1 MAAMAATPGPPDT
14 PDNPATTTAPAARR
28 NIILVGFMGAGKST
42 VGRMLARRLGR
53 CFVET
58 DAMITAREGRSIPE
72 IFADR
77 GEPYFRQLETEVLE
91 ALTHK
96 RGHVVATGGGFPCE
110 PGVMDRLLQL
120 GTVVW
125 LAADFDAV
133 YARANRVGG
142 RPMLAGRSIEDAAAL
157 YQVRQDF
164 YRRAHLAL
172 DTTRMTVDAVV
183 GRIVRHLRERERN
196 ARPAEGPAAGAS
208 PPGLPAGVGERREG
222 DV

>member
-1 MAAMAATPGPPDT
+1 MPAMP
-14 PDNPATTTAPAARR
+14 R
-28 NIILVGFMGAGKST
+28 NVILVGFMGAGKST
-42 VGRMLARRLGR
+42 VGRLLARRLGR

-77 GEPYFRQLETEVLE
+77 GESHFRQLEAEVLE
-91 ALTHK
+91 ALTDK

-125 LAADFDAV
+125 LAADFDAA
-133 YARANRVGG
+133 YARANRIGG
-142 RPMLAGRSIEDAAAL
+142 RPMLAGRSAEDAAAL
-157 YQVRQDF
+157 YRARQEF

-183 GRIVRHLRERERN
+183 GRIIRHLRERERT
-196 ARPAEGPAAGAS
+196 ARPAGAPAEGGS
-208 PPGLPAGVGERREG
+208 PQGLPAGVGERREG

>member
-1 MAAMAATPGPPDT
+1 MSAAPG
-14 PDNPATTTAPAARR
+14 NV
-28 NIILVGFMGAGKST
+28 ILVGFMGAGKST
-42 VGRMLARRLGR
+42 VGRLLARRLGR

-72 IFADR
+72 IFAER
-77 GEPYFRQLETEVLE
+77 GEPYFRQLEAEALE
-91 ALTHK
+91 ALADKH
-96 RGHVVATGGGFPCE
+96 GHVVATGGGFSCV
-110 PGVMDRLLQL
+110 PGAMDRLLEL

-142 RPMLAGRSIEDAAAL
+142 RPMLAGRSVEEAAAL
-157 YQVRQDF
+157 YRARQDH

-183 GRIVRHLRERERN
+183 GRIVRYLRERERN
-196 ARPAEGPAAGAS
+196 ARVTVAESGS
-208 PPGLPAGVGERREG
+208 PLDLPAGVGEPRER
-222 DV
+222 DA

>member
-1 MAAMAATPGPPDT
+1 MAAMAATA
-14 PDNPATTTAPAARR
+14 ATR
-28 NIILVGFMGAGKST
+28 NVILVGFMGAGKST
-42 VGRMLARRLGR
+42 VGRLLARRLGR

-77 GEPYFRQLETEVLE
+77 GEAYFRRLEAEVLE
-91 ALTHK
+91 ALADKH
-96 RGHVVATGGGFPCE
+96 GHVVATGGGFSCE

-125 LAADFDAV
+125 LAADFEAA

-142 RPMLAGRSIEDAAAL
+142 RPMLAGRSADEAAAM
-157 YQVRQDF
+157 YRARQEF

-172 DTTRMTVDAVV
+172 DTTHLTVDAVV
-183 GRIVRHLRERERN
+183 GRIVRHLRERER
-196 ARPAEGPAAGAS
+196 AAGPAAS
-208 PPGLPAGVGERREG
+208 PVGGEPSVSGG
-222 DV
+222 DHA

>member
-1 MAAMAATPGPPDT
+1 MGMAP
-14 PDNPATTTAPAARR
+14 R
-28 NIILVGFMGAGKST
+28 NVILVGYMGAGKST
-42 VGRMLARRLGR
+42 VGRLLARRLGR

-77 GEPYFRQLETEVLE
+77 GERYFRQLEAEVLE
-91 ALTHK
+91 ALADK

-125 LAADFDAV
+125 LAADFEAA
-133 YARANRVGG
+133 YARANRVGD
-142 RPMLAGRSIEDAAAL
+142 RPMLAGRSAEDAAAL
-157 YQVRQDF
+157 YRVRQDS

-172 DTTRMTVDAVV
+172 DTTRMTIDAVV
-183 GRIVRHLRERERN
+183 GRIVRHLHQRERS
-196 ARPAEGPAAGAS
+196 ARLAEAPSAGGPS
-208 PPGLPAGVGERREG
+208 LDLPAGVGERREG

>member
-1 MAAMAATPGPPDT
+1 MAAMAGTPATPAM
-14 PDNPATTTAPAARR
+14 PAVPR
-28 NIILVGFMGAGKST
+28 NVILVGFMGAGKST

-77 GEPYFRQLETEVLE
+77 GEPYFRQLEAEVLE
-91 ALTHK
+91 ALTDK

-125 LAADFDAV
+125 LAADFDAA

-142 RPMLAGRSIEDAAAL
+142 RPMLAGRSAEDAAAL
-157 YQVRQDF
+157 YRARQEF

-183 GRIVRHLRERERN
+183 GRIVRHLRERERS
-196 ARPAEGPAAGAS
+196 ARPAEAPAAGGS
-208 PPGLPAGVGERREG
+208 PQVLPAGVGERREG

>member
-1 MAAMAATPGPPDT
+1 M
-14 PDNPATTTAPAARR
+14 PAVPR
-28 NIILVGFMGAGKST
+28 NVILVGFMGAGKST
-42 VGRMLARRLGR
+42 VGRLLARRVGR

-77 GEPYFRQLETEVLE
+77 GELYFRQLEAEVLE
-91 ALTHK
+91 ALTDK

-125 LAADFDAV
+125 LAADFEAA

-142 RPMLAGRSIEDAAAL
+142 RPMLAGRSAEDAAAL
-157 YQVRQDF
+157 YRARQEF

-196 ARPAEGPAAGAS
+196 ARPAEAPAAGGS
-208 PPGLPAGVGERREG
+208 TQGLPAGVGEHREG

>member
-1 MAAMAATPGPPDT
+1 MLATPG
-14 PDNPATTTAPAARR
+14 NV
-28 NIILVGFMGAGKST
+28 ILVGFMGAGKST
-42 VGRMLARRLGR
+42 VGRLLARRLGR

-72 IFADR
+72 IFAER
-77 GEPYFRQLETEVLE
+77 GEPYFRKLEAEALE
-91 ALTHK
+91 ALADKH
-96 RGHVVATGGGFPCE
+96 GHVVATGGGFSCT
-110 PGVMDRLLQL
+110 PGAMDRLLGL

-142 RPMLAGRSIEDAAAL
+142 RPMLADRSVEEAAAL
-157 YQVRQDF
+157 YRARQDH

-183 GRIVRHLRERERN
+183 GRIVRYLRERERA
-196 ARPAEGPAAGAS
+196 ARATEPTPESAS
-208 PPGLPAGVGERREG
+208 PLDLHAGVGEPREG
-222 DV
+222 DA

>member
-1 MAAMAATPGPPDT
+1 M
-14 PDNPATTTAPAARR
+14 TAVPR
-28 NIILVGFMGAGKST
+28 NVILVGFMGAGKST
-42 VGRMLARRLGR
+42 VGRLLARRLGR

-77 GEPYFRQLETEVLE
+77 GEPSFRQLEAEVL
-91 ALTHK
+91 ATLADKH
-96 RGHVVATGGGFPCE
+96 GHVIATGGGFPCE

-125 LAADFDAV
+125 LAADFESA

-142 RPMLAGRSIEDAAAL
+142 RPMLAGRSVEDAAAL
-157 YQVRQDF
+157 YRVRQDC

-172 DTTRMTVDAVV
+172 DSSHMTVDAVV
-183 GRIVRHLRERERN
+183 GRIVRYLREREGTVRL
-196 ARPAEGPAAGAS
+196 AEAPGEGGP
-208 PPGLPAGVGERREG
+208 PLDLPAGVGERREG
-222 DV
+222 GV

>member
-1 MAAMAATPGPPDT
+1 VP
-14 PDNPATTTAPAARR
+14 R
-28 NIILVGFMGAGKST
+28 NVILVGFMGAGKST
-42 VGRMLARRLGR
+42 VGRLLARRLGR

-58 DAMITAREGRSIPE
+58 DAMVTAREGRSISE

-77 GEPYFRQLETEVLE
+77 GELYFRQLETEVLE
-91 ALTHK
+91 ALADK

-125 LAADFDAV
+125 LAADFEAA

-142 RPMLAGRSIEDAAAL
+142 RPMLAGRSAEDAAAL
-157 YQVRQDF
+157 YRARQEF

-183 GRIVRHLRERERN
+183 GRIVRHLREREREV
-196 ARPAEGPAAGAS
+196 RPAEAPAEGGS
-208 PPGLPAGVGERREG
+208 PQGLPAGVGERREG
-222 DV
+222 DD

>member
-1 MAAMAATPGPPDT
+1 MMGPTSVVPG
-14 PDNPATTTAPAARR
+14 NV
-28 NIILVGFMGAGKST
+28 ILVGFMGAGKST
-42 VGRMLARRLGR
+42 VGRLLARRLGR

-72 IFADR
+72 IFAER
-77 GEPYFRQLETEVLE
+77 GEPHFRQLEAEVLE
-91 ALTHK
+91 ALAEKH
-96 RGHVVATGGGFPCE
+96 GHVIATGGGFPCG

-142 RPMLAGRSIEDAAAL
+142 RPMLAGRSPEAAAAL
-157 YQVRQDF
+157 YRVRQDS

-172 DTTRMTVDAVV
+172 DTTHMNVDAVV
-183 GRIVRHLRERERN
+183 GRIVRHLRERERA
-196 ARPAEGPAAGAS
+196 ARPAGALAEGRAR
-208 PPGLPAGVGERREG
+208 VE
-222 DV
+222 